1 MIKTVSL
8 SLVLFFIFS
17 LNAFPISAQETSGSN
32 EQTSDKA
39 YSKPEDYLYR
49 LTRGTK
55 EYLFEPGV
63 APWKPSH
70 FAGPE
75 EFDTSHRKM
84 AFANFR
90 LGRVIGTKGNVSY
103 SYLFGFMP
111 LTVAFRNEIPN
122 PVYVSQQTTPGV
134 ERTIRT
140 TTYGVGIT
148 PANFRFLFRANK
160 RVKPFAQA
168 GAGLVMYNHPM
179 PIPETRR
186 FNLTGDFGGG
196 VMIHSSPDR
205 AWTIGYRYFHIS
217 NGNLTEKVYNVG
229 YNANSIYLGYSIFK

>member
-1 MIKTVSL
+1 MIKTFSL
-8 SLVLFFIFS
+8 SLVLFLFFC
-17 LNAFPISAQETSGSN
+17 LAAFPISAQETQGN
-32 EQTSDKA
+32 DKPTNDGTD
-39 YSKPEDYLYR
+39 SSPENLYR

-90 LGRVIGTKGNVSY
+90 MGRVIGTKGNVTY

-122 PVYVSQQTTPGV
+122 PAYVSAQSTPGV

-140 TTYGVGIT
+140 TTYGAGVT

-168 GAGLVMYNHPM
+168 GAGIVMYNRPV

-196 VMIHSSPDR
+196 VMIHSSPNR

-229 YNANSIYLGYSIFK
+229 YNANVIYLGYSIFK

>member
-8 SLVLFFIFS
+8 SLVLFFIFCF
-17 LNAFPISAQETSGSN
+17 NAFPISAQGTPGSD
-32 EQTSDKA
+32 EPTTDKTD
-39 YSKPEDYLYR
+39 SKPEDSLYR
-49 LTRGTK
+49 LTRGMK

-111 LTVAFRNEIPN
+111 LTIAFRN
-122 PVYVSQQTTPGV
+122 
-134 ERTIRT
+134 
-140 TTYGVGIT
+140 
-148 PANFRFLFRANK
+148 
-160 RVKPFAQA
+160 
-168 GAGLVMYNHPM
+168 
-179 PIPETRR
+179 
-186 FNLTGDFGGG
+186 
-196 VMIHSSPDR
+196 
-205 AWTIGYRYFHIS
+205 
-217 NGNLTEKVYNVG
+217 
-229 YNANSIYLGYSIFK
+229 